1 MNKIKSNGTEKYG
14 TFSPIYYVAFSS
26 YTPSFLQYMQTLQ
39 HYNQETSKNE
49 EYNGKE
55 YGWMGRSL
63 SITLTNNCIACRD
76 EWKNSA
82 QEDANLLL

>member
-1 MNKIKSNGTEKYG
+1 MARRNMERSLPFITWP
-14 TFSPIYYVAFSS
+14 FPPILPPFCN
-26 YTPSFLQYMQTLQ
+26 MQTLQ

-63 SITLTNNCIACRD
+63 CITLTNNCIACRD